1 MYKILSFIHENPI
14 SWRRQFFFFK
24 RIRYLD
30 SATFKVL
37 YTAMK
42 MNHRRMRLFCWFCG
56 FYTRF
61 TPLKRTTKKI
71 ILMMLVFETN
81 SYQLS
86 QGLAD
91 PENPFNLHISIN
103 TRKAYIFS
111 WKKPRCP
118 TTTYHNFL
126 FCRVH
131 YQNVMPNVPMWNDSV
146 FNAKQRAILI
156 LLQDMS
162 MSNPSL
168 NHTEKNE
175 MSKNVIFKTRERKE
189 RNMSRQRKNVF
200 YCNFKE
206 EEG

>member
-81 SYQLS
+81 SNQLS

-168 NHTEKNE
+168 NHTEK
-175 MSKNVIFKTRERKE
+175 MKCPKMWFSKRERKE

>member
-81 SYQLS
+81 SNQLS

-126 FCRVH
+126 FCRPLP
-131 YQNVMPNVPMWNDSV
+131 NLPNVPKWNDSV

>member
-1 MYKILSFIHENPI
+1 MKILFPDVDNFSF
-14 SWRRQFFFFK
+14 SK
-24 RIRYLD
+24 IRYLD

-81 SYQLS
+81 SNQLS

-103 TRKAYIFS
+103 TRKAYIFFMEKTS
-111 WKKPRCP
+111 LSHHHLSQFSILSRPLPKC
-118 TTTYHNFL
+118 
-126 FCRVH
+126 
-131 YQNVMPNVPMWNDSV
+131 
-146 FNAKQRAILI
+146 NA
-156 LLQDMS
+156 
-162 MSNPSL
+162 
-168 NHTEKNE
+168 
-175 MSKNVIFKTRERKE
+175 
-189 RNMSRQRKNVF
+189 
-200 YCNFKE
+200 
-206 EEG
+206 

>member
-1 MYKILSFIHENPI
+1 MKILFPDVDNFSFL
-14 SWRRQFFFFK
+14 K
-24 RIRYLD
+24 IRYLD

-81 SYQLS
+81 SNQLS

-131 YQNVMPNVPMWNDSV
+131 YQTCLTFPC
-146 FNAKQRAILI
+146 
-156 LLQDMS
+156 
-162 MSNPSL
+162 
-168 NHTEKNE
+168 E
-175 MSKNVIFKTRERKE
+175 MIQFSTQSKEQF
-189 RNMSRQRKNVF
+189 
-200 YCNFKE
+200 
-206 EEG
+206 